1 MLPANSHASNLTA
14 FAFRTRARHAARA
27 EMPSLEDVTYNRE
40 ECIAAV
46 RDYYHFLTKLYLDES
61 DIEEP
66 PEDGWPNVTADTM
79 GGLGKTDEV
88 VQLLRHLPYIR
99 GDERVQGGPWVEF
112 ANWRE
117 TAGEHGIVSDEEG
130 ESARVC
136 SEPPEYVD
144 NIPPQ
149 VISLTSNES
158 ELGGIFLFDTERG
171 IVHWHGCYGELKGS
185 EGAIEDDPYD
195 WAPEDEAEWRA
206 EAPAWAVSD
215 FFELLK
221 DQFRRLDFVP
231 INSTTVHDVFIGSGP
246 RREGYIALVQE
257 IYRRHGWPDLERFRK
272 TECLEAVRNTL
283 EERFPDEFE

>member
-1 MLPANSHASNLTA
+1 
-14 FAFRTRARHAARA
+14 
-27 EMPSLEDVTYNRE
+27 MPSLEEVTCNRE

-66 PEDGWPNVTADTM
+66 PEDGWPNITADTM
-79 GGLGKTDEV
+79 RGLGKTDEV

-99 GDERVQGGPWVEF
+99 SDERVQGGPWVEF

-149 VISLTSNES
+149 VISITSNES
-158 ELGGIFLFDTERG
+158 ELGGIFLLDTERG
-171 IVHWHGCYGELKGS
+171 IVHWYGCYGELKDS
-185 EGAIEDDPYD
+185 EGAIEDDPCMTGRQKTRRNG
-195 WAPEDEAEWRA
+195 E
-206 EAPAWAVSD
+206 
-215 FFELLK
+215 
-221 DQFRRLDFVP
+221 RRLLPGPCLTFSSCSRTS
-231 INSTTVHDVFIGSGP
+231 STGWTLSQSTRRPCMMSTPNQGP
-246 RREGYIALVQE
+246 VGKGILPWCRRSIASTDGRICKSSAKRSAWRQ
-257 IYRRHGWPDLERFRK
+257 
-272 TECLEAVRNTL
+272 
-283 EERFPDEFE
+283 

>member
-1 MLPANSHASNLTA
+1 
-14 FAFRTRARHAARA
+14 
-27 EMPSLEDVTYNRE
+27 MPSLEDVTYDRE

-79 GGLGKTDEV
+79 RGLGKTDEV
-88 VQLLRHLPYIR
+88 IQLLRHLPYVR
-99 GDERVQGGPWVEF
+99 RDERVQGGPWVEF

-117 TAGEHGIVSDEEG
+117 TAGEHGIVSDEDG
-130 ESARVC
+130 ESALVC

-158 ELGGIFLFDTERG
+158 ELGGIFLLDTERG
-171 IVHWHGCYGELKGS
+171 IVHWYGCYGELKDS

-231 INSTTVHDVFIGSGP
+231 INSTTVHDVFTGSGP
-246 RREGYIALVQE
+246 GREGYIALAQE
-257 IYRRHGWPDLERFRK
+257 IYRQHGWPYLERFRK
-272 TECLEAVRNTL
+272 TECLEALRSTL
-283 EERFPDEFE
+283 EERYPGEFE